1 MWTNN
6 KEWKGVLE
14 KHGLRMSLEETEV
27 MWFGH
32 QRERG
37 VEHQRGWLRDQASG
51 WLCVPWRNG
60 YRGWTFS
67 GRSATSDTSGSEY
80 LEKGRESHV
89 GQKNS
94 KQLKGKVLRTC
105 VTPGCLY
112 GLETVALKE

>member
-1 MWTNN
+1 MEGGAREARTENEPRGDRSNVVWTP
-6 KEWKGVLE
+6 
-14 KHGLRMSLEETEV
+14 
-27 MWFGH
+27 
-32 QRERG
+32 ERG
-37 VEHQRGWLRDQASG
+37 VEHQGGWLRDQASG

-67 GRSATSDTSGSEY
+67 GRSVTSETCGSEY

-112 GLETVALKE
+112 GLETVALKEQY